1 MENACKIGLADKT
14 DWITYQAILWRGVH
28 SRDKWKPWLPIY
40 MRGFKME
47 KPETTNKPE
56 IYFEDLSAPAQEAI
70 IDLIVSII
78 KNKRQEA
85 DKMP

>member
-1 MENACKIGLADKT
+1 MD
-14 DWITYQAILWRGVH
+14 
-28 SRDKWKPWLPIY
+28 
-40 MRGFKME
+40 
-47 KPETTNKPE
+47 KPETTNKSE
-56 IYFEDLSAPAQEAI
+56 ICFEDLSAPAQEAI